1 MHSSTLLVAAL
12 SLLTSPS
19 FAQLGINCRGSSN
32 CAFVSN
38 QRTALDLANVIV
50 DRIDVN
56 RWYNNGEH
64 VACSAEGICA
74 FLQNTGGWQ
83 GARIR
88 ELAPYIPRHGCQVC
102 GSVPTD
108 YPRTNN
114 VENGQLTFNYVS
126 NPQCGPSSGESV
138 RLC

>member
-12 SLLTSPS
+12 SLISS
-19 FAQLGINCRGSSN
+19 ASAQLGINCRGSFRCGFAAGS
-32 CAFVSN
+32 
-38 QRTALDLANVIV
+38 TAQDLANFIV

-64 VACSAEGICA
+64 VACNGDGICT

-88 ELAPYIPRHGCQVC
+88 ELAPFIPGHGCDVC

-108 YPRTNN
+108 YPWTNN

-126 NPQCGPSSGESV
+126 NPQCVPSSGEFI
-138 RLC
+138 RLF